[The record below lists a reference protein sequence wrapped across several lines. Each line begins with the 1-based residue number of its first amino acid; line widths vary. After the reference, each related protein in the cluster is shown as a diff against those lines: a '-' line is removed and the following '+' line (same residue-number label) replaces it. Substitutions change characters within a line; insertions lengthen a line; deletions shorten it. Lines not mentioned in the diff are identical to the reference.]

1 MVSLQRLMEEKG
13 STVSATLQNNFRI
26 INQTKGRSLLVFLA
40 DI

>member
-13 STVSATLQNNFRI
+13 STLSATLQGNFRN
-26 INQTKGRSLLVFLA
+26 INQTKEKSLLVFLA

>member
-13 STVSATLQNNFRI
+13 STSSATLQSNFRN
-26 INQTKGRSLLVFLA
+26 INQTKGRSLLAFLA